1 MESEPLF
8 DLRGRTV
15 AVNPHVPL
23 ANTLDS
29 LLRLHADPQRWREP
43 ITLYLGLHTDFHQPL
58 PALDALMICGVIA
71 SLRSRVITVGL
82 GLLTGHEALVL
93 AAGCERYLLPQA
105 LVCVGGT
112 DVAHLPNGFPGLNPN
127 ESSLRTQACEQ
138 IHHEISSLIRQLGLA
153 PDLWRKPQ
161 ILSAEKAIK
170 LRLADQLV
178 PAIPLNPI
186 PHHAPPE
193 H

>member
-29 LLRLHADPQRWREP
+29 LLRLHADLRRWREP

-58 PALDALMICGVIA
+58 PALDTLMICGVIA
-71 SLRSRVITVGL
+71 SLRSRVVTVGL

-93 AAGCERYLLPQA
+93 ASGSERFLLPQA
-105 LVCVGGT
+105 LVCVGGADAT
-112 DVAHLPNGFPGLNPN
+112 HLPHGFPGLNP
-127 ESSLRTQACEQ
+127 SDASLRTEACEQ
-138 IHHEISSLIRQLGLA
+138 INREISSLIRQLGLA
-153 PDLWRKPQ
+153 PDLWRKTQ
-161 ILSAEKAIK
+161 ILSADKAIK
-170 LRLADQLV
+170 LGLADQLV